1 MAVKSVGGSPAPPP
15 KVSEGSE
22 TKEVDKSKKASESA
36 SPESSAGIEKPA
48 AGPASTETQKSE
60 KKLQEQTKAASLLS
74 KLSDGASAFMD
85 SVSAYQAVE
94 QKPLKQGDSGKAV
107 ELYQHK
113 LNAFRADHGKPALKS
128 DGKFGDDTATAV
140 KEFQKANGLTPDGL
154 LGPKTRDRLTLET
167 DASFKSLDKET
178 KDYARDAMKFYS
190 DIPDARAGILSAATD
205 PNLKSVPK
213 EDQPVVLDWSLMSK
227 GPDDQAKVHSYLAEA
242 NALKTDPNFLKL
254 NDATKEQIQQIHKGS
269 IGDPDTSS
277 NVLQFAT
284 DPNFGKLSVAHQ
296 DAALK
301 AFQKNST
308 DAEFTKNLKGLV
320 GSQSF
325 QKLDDG
331 VKTKIL
337 DIAAKKPNE
346 SFAAD
351 MQAIT
356 SDPAF
361 GGMGVKDQAKVLN
374 VVQETGP
381 AARAALIESMKRDVN
396 GTPALLAKGPG
407 NTGTTLDQLDRLAST
422 NLDARLVDGGGNP
435 VSKNTILTSVLAEV
449 ADPYGTIEQSSR
461 GTCPVTS
468 LSHKLSLQQ
477 PAEYARLVTDLAT
490 TGTSKLQNGDTIQVP
505 AADSWQTDNSQRS
518 NSERLLQ
525 SALMDYGRPGKGYQ
539 NWNAGADGVRGTVD
553 DGFADPTNP
562 AGSRA
567 LDGFPDR
574 NTSGLTDDEFVRV
587 LKGVYGQEYQNY
599 SGSANLRNDKGDM
612 IRKSEQLLQDGK
624 GPVLIGMAWA
634 GGGHVVEITDI
645 RDGKV
650 FYRNPWGPNGMPGA
664 DGTTVGTSA
673 NTSPGG
679 PLRTV
684 ENGAKA
690 IESMALGDF
699 KTALSNVYVPVY

>member
-15 KVSEGSE
+15 KVSEGTE
-22 TKEVDKSKKASESA
+22 TKEVDKSKNSSESA
-36 SPESSAGIEKPA
+36 SPGSSAGIEKPA
-48 AGPASTETQKSE
+48 TGPASTETQKSE

-74 KLSDGASAFMD
+74 KLADGASAFMD

-107 ELYQHK
+107 ELYQQK
-113 LNAFRADHGKPALKS
+113 LNVFRADHGKPVLKP
-128 DGKFGDDTATAV
+128 DGKFGDDTANALR
-140 KEFQKANGLTPDGL
+140 EFQKANGLTPDGL

-167 DASFKSLDKET
+167 DTSFKALDKET

-213 EDQPVVLDWSLMSK
+213 EDQSVVLDWSLMSK
-227 GPDDQAKVHSYLAEA
+227 GPADQAKVHSYLAEA
-242 NALKTDPNFLKL
+242 NTLKTDPNFLKL

-301 AFQKNST
+301 AFRANST

-320 GSQSF
+320 GSESF

-337 DIAAKKPNE
+337 DVAAKKPVE
-346 SFAAD
+346 SYAAD
-351 MQAIT
+351 MQKIT
-356 SDPAF
+356 SDPVFA
-361 GGMGVKDQAKVLN
+361 GMGIKDQAKVLN
-374 VVQETGP
+374 IVEATGP
-381 AARAALIESMKRDVN
+381 AARTALIETMKRDVN
-396 GTPALLAKGPG
+396 GTPALLSKGPG

-422 NLDARLVDGGGNP
+422 NLDARLVDAGGNP
-435 VSKNTILTSVLAEV
+435 VNKNTVLTGVLAEV

-468 LSHKLSLQQ
+468 LSHKLALQQ
-477 PAEYARLVTDLAT
+477 PGEYVRLVTDLAT

-505 AADSWQTDNSQRS
+505 AADAWQPDNSQRS

-539 NWNAGADGVRGTVD
+539 NWNAGVDGVRGTVD
-553 DGFADPTNP
+553 DGFPDPTNP
-562 AGSRA
+562 AGGRS
-567 LDGFPDR
+567 LDGFPD
-574 NTSGLTDDEFVRV
+574 TSASGLNSDEVARV
-587 LKGVYGQEYQNY
+587 LKGVYGQEFVSYT
-599 SGSANLRNDKGDM
+599 GSKNMRDDKGDM
-612 IRKSEQLLQDGK
+612 IRKTEQLLKDGK
-624 GPVLIGMAWA
+624 GPVMIGMSWA
-634 GGGHVVEITDI
+634 GGGHAVEITDV

-650 FYRNPWGPNGMPGA
+650 FYRNPWGPNGMPGP
-664 DGTTVGTSA
+664 DGTTVGSSA

-684 ENGAKA
+684 ENSAKA
-690 IESMALGDF
+690 IESMAVSDF
-699 KTALSNVYVPVY
+699 KAALWNVYVPVY